1 MISVFRK
8 GTFQSVRSRKNIKKK
23 KITDTEEFGNTSG
36 TTSFKRNCKYNLL
49 KEIRNLSGDN

>member
-1 MISVFRK
+1 MFRK